1 MRDRVP
7 NDVNLPNAITTLRVL
22 LAPVVTVLLFESSA
36 SVRLIAFIVFLVAAL
51 SDLVDGALARRRSE
65 VTDFGK
71 LVDPLA
77 DKLLLVATLI
87 PFYLLTL
94 RLPELGQLPLFGG
107 ISLWVLV
114 VFFGRELLITWLRTA
129 AARRGIVVPA
139 TTLGKRKALAQNIF
153 IGSMILWLA
162 YRTAVVEKGWAGPL
176 NDFWAG
182 LHGWFTTISLIVALA
197 LTVVSLVVYVSN
209 FRRVLGGNAV

>member
-1 MRDRVP
+1 MS

-22 LAPVVTVLLFESSA
+22 LAPVVTVLLFESTASA
-36 SVRLIAFIVFLVAAL
+36 RLVAFAVFLVAAL
-51 SDLVDGALARRRSE
+51 SDLVDGALARHRGE
-65 VTDFGK
+65 ITDFGK

-94 RLPELGQLPLFGG
+94 RVTELGELPLFGG
-107 ISLWVLV
+107 IALWVLA
-114 VFFGRELLITWLRTA
+114 VFFGRELLITWLRTT

-139 TTLGKRKALAQNIF
+139 STLGKRKALAQNIF

-162 YRTAVVEKGWAGPL
+162 YRTAAIEGGWTGPL
-176 NDFWAG
+176 NRFWAG

-197 LTVVSLVVYVSN
+197 LTVVSLAVYLVS
-209 FRRVLGGNAV
+209 FRRVLGGDAD

>member
-22 LAPVVTVLLFESSA
+22 LAPVVTVLLFESTP
-36 SVRLIAFIVFLVAAL
+36 SVRLIAFGVFLVAAL
-51 SDLVDGALARRRSE
+51 SDLVDGALARRRGE
-65 VTDFGK
+65 ITDFGK

-94 RLPELGQLPLFGG
+94 RVPGLGQLPVFGAIG
-107 ISLWVLV
+107 LWILV

-129 AARRGIVVPA
+129 AARRGVVVPA
-139 TTLGKRKALAQNIF
+139 STLGKRKALAQNVF

-162 YRTAVVEKGWAGPL
+162 YRTAAMDEGWTGSL
-176 NDFWAG
+176 NRFWAA
-182 LHGWFTTISLIVALA
+182 LHGWFTTISLVVALA
-197 LTVVSLVVYVSN
+197 LTVVSLVVYVAN
-209 FRRVLGGNAV
+209 FRRVLWGESD